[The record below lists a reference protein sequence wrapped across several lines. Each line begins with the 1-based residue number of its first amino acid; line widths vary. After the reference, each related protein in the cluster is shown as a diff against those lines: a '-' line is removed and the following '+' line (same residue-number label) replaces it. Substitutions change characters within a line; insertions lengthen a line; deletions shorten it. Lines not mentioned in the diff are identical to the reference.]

1 MNISTI
7 CVLVGILTMFTAGI
21 TSDASAVGFTITME
35 TDKDVYDHASV
46 ITVTGHVEPV
56 DPNGSDV
63 TIVIER
69 TEPTGIAGFDQ
80 VSVNSN
86 GDFSATINTASHG
99 MKYDTTYMIKAQYV
113 DAEITVSVELTAA
126 DETYSPESATAATAT
141 TATTATTGTSLT
153 ELVGGGP
160 IEYELTCSADS
171 PTFWPNADDNTLEIH
186 IGATHDGILTITL
199 DDEVIKP
206 FGDGTFF
213 VFVNGEEI
221 QDFVQDGNTLII
233 PCKAGDEK
241 IEIVG
246 SWAVPEFGT
255 IAAMILVVAI
265 VAIIAVSAKTKLSLV
280 PRY

>member
-1 MNISTI
+1 MNISAI
-7 CVLVGILTMFTAGI
+7 CVLVATLTIFTAGI
-21 TSDASAVGFTITME
+21 TSEVSAVGFTITME
-35 TDKDVYDHASV
+35 TDKTVYDHASV
-46 ITVTGHVEPV
+46 ITVTGNVEPV

-63 TIVIER
+63 TIIIER
-69 TEPTGIAGFDQ
+69 AVPSGIAGIAQ
-80 VSVNSN
+80 VSVNSD
-86 GDFSATINTASHG
+86 GDFSTTINTATGS
-99 MKYDTTYMIKAQYV
+99 MKYDTTYLIKAQYV
-113 DAEITVSVELTAA
+113 DAEITVSIELTAA
-126 DETYSPESATAATAT
+126 DETYSSESVTAT
-141 TATTATTGTSLT
+141 TVTPETETSLS

-160 IEYELTCSADS
+160 IEYDLTCSATS
-171 PTFWPNADDNTLEIH
+171 PTFWPNADDSTLEIH
-186 IGATHDGILTITL
+186 MEAIHDGILTITL
-199 DDEVIKP
+199 HEEVIKP

-213 VFVNGEEI
+213 VFVNGEEV

-280 PRY
+280 PKY